1 MIDSKKILNIKFIL
15 VLLFLFLP
23 WSISDYTDNLEPERV
38 TSDLS
43 FYEINTCKVSLI
55 EFLIKNKNTIY
66 QDHYHFTLNHYSSV
80 GCFGKIAGVTQLNHE
95 FYIAIG
101 TNTIISTLVQGYFLA
116 FAISFLKKNKKN
128 NTFNNFKHQISLLIS
143 SLFSIIFFYSEVRF
157 YEKQFYL
164 LDFSKSFTYIFL
176 FILVYSILKTTVE
189 VINFR
194 TDSLINFIPFLFLFI
209 GAFTGLNL
217 NIFILI
223 FVYFGVYKILISR
236 FSSLKIYG
244 VLTITLL
251 WTINAVGENY
261 TFKPDKIRGFT
272 SSAFNYRSIFIWA
285 ITFFIFAAGLHYF
298 FKLSLKKIN
307 FEKFTNNMIFVSF
320 SLIVLGIIGANFPLI
335 NFLNYFYF
343 GQEKMGTTSN
353 NPFQFDEWGE
363 KIAWRGFT
371 SSAES
376 SGEFYGILIIFI
388 YFLIFN
394 GKKESVYYKFSFAFP
409 FLGLYFS
416 NNRTVF
422 ILLVLGLFSM
432 LLKKKKLNRT
442 ITFLSICIFFYMLVV
457 YIGSDKF
464 TYVYSYQSVFIQS
477 NNYSV
482 ANTSSTFLNLIN
494 SEYNKNL
501 VFTIFFNII
510 SFIGYILNRSELWG
524 LFIARYNPNI
534 FEYLFG
540 SGPLQFGQL
549 YSDIQVN
556 QTSSFLM
563 PHSSVL
569 SYLLFFG
576 LIGVTLL
583 FIFLIFKIYKNKNI
597 FNKEKYFLV
606 FFIVFNLIKSDSLNY
621 LSSFV
626 LYSFIIFTVF
636 NVRDLFSRRK

>member
-15 VLLFLFLP
+15 VLLFFVLP
-23 WSISDYTDNLEPERV
+23 WSIADYTDNLEPERV

-43 FYEINTCKVSLI
+43 FYEINTCKVSLS

-66 QDHYHFTLNHYSSV
+66 QDHYHFTLNHYSSI

-101 TNTIISTLVQGYFLA
+101 TNTIMSTLVQGYFLA
-116 FAISFLKKNKKN
+116 LAISFLKKNKKN
-128 NTFNNFKHQISLLIS
+128 NILNNFKHQFSLLIS

-164 LDFSKSFTYIFL
+164 LDFSTSFTYAFL
-176 FILVYSILKTTVE
+176 FIVMYSILKTIIE

-194 TDSLINFIPFLFLFI
+194 TDSLVNFIPFLFLFI

-223 FVYFGVYKILISR
+223 FVYFGVYKFLNSK
-236 FSSLKIYG
+236 FLSWKVYG
-244 VLTITLL
+244 VLTIILL
-251 WTINAVGENY
+251 WTINAIGENY

-272 SSAFNYRSIFIWA
+272 SSAFNYRSIFIWS
-285 ITFFIFAAGLHYF
+285 ITFFIFVVGLQYF
-298 FKLSLKKIN
+298 FKLSTKKIS

-320 SLIVLGIIGANFPLI
+320 SLIILGVIGANFPFI

-343 GQEKMGTTSN
+343 GQEKIGTTNN

-363 KIAWRGFT
+363 KVAWRGFT

-388 YFLIFN
+388 YFLIFYGQKRN
-394 GKKESVYYKFSFAFP
+394 IYYKLSFAFP

-422 ILLVLGLFSM
+422 ILLVLGLFAVWLS
-432 LLKKKKLNRT
+432 KNKLNKV
-442 ITFLSICIFFYMLVV
+442 ITFLGTCILLYVLIVF
-457 YIGSDKF
+457 IGSDKF
-464 TYVYSYQSVFIQS
+464 TYEYSYQSVFIQS
-477 NNYSV
+477 NNYSID
-482 ANTSSTFLNLIN
+482 NINSTFLNLIN

-501 VFTIFFNII
+501 AFTIFFNAA

-576 LIGVTLL
+576 LTGLILL
-583 FIFLIFKIYKNKNI
+583 ITYLIFKIYKNKNI
-597 FNKEKYFLV
+597 LNKEKYFLV
-606 FFIVFNLIKSDSLNY
+606 FFIIFNLIKSDSLNY
-621 LSSFV
+621 LNSFV
-626 LYSFIIFTVF
+626 LYSFIFFVVF
-636 NVRDLFSRRK
+636 NVKDLFSK

>member
-23 WSISDYTDNLEPERV
+23 WSIADYTDNLEPERV

-43 FYEINTCKVSLI
+43 FYEINTCKVSLS

-66 QDHYHFTLNHYSSV
+66 QDHYHFTLNHYSSI

-95 FYIAIG
+95 FYIAVG
-101 TNTIISTLVQGYFLA
+101 TNTIMSTLVQGYFLA
-116 FAISFLKKNKKN
+116 LTISFLKKNKKN
-128 NTFNNFKHQISLLIS
+128 IILNNFKHQFSLLIS

-164 LDFSKSFTYIFL
+164 LDFSTSFTYVFL
-176 FILVYSILKTTVE
+176 FIVMYSILNTIIE

-194 TDSLINFIPFLFLFI
+194 TDSLVNFIPFLFLFI

-223 FVYFGVYKILISR
+223 FVYFGVYKFLNSK
-236 FSSLKIYG
+236 FLSWKVYG
-244 VLTITLL
+244 VFTIILL
-251 WTINAVGENY
+251 WTMNAIGENY

-272 SSAFNYRSIFIWA
+272 SSVFNYRSIFIWS
-285 ITFFIFAAGLHYF
+285 ITFFIFVVGLHYF
-298 FKLSLKKIN
+298 FKLSTKKIS

-320 SLIVLGIIGANFPLI
+320 SIIILGVIGANFPFI

-343 GQEKMGTTSN
+343 GQEKIGTTNN

-388 YFLIFN
+388 YFLIFYGQKRN
-394 GKKESVYYKFSFAFP
+394 IYYKLSFVFP

-422 ILLVLGLFSM
+422 ILLVLGLFAVWLS
-432 LLKKKKLNRT
+432 KNKLNT
-442 ITFLSICIFFYMLVV
+442 VITFLGICIILSMLIVF
-457 YIGSDKF
+457 IGSDKF
-464 TYVYSYQSVFIQS
+464 TYEYSYQSVFIQS
-477 NNYSV
+477 NNYSID
-482 ANTSSTFLNLIN
+482 NINSTFLNLIN

-501 VFTIFFNII
+501 AFTIFFNVA

-549 YSDIQVN
+549 YSDIQIN

-576 LIGVTLL
+576 LTGLILL
-583 FIFLIFKIYKNKNI
+583 ITYLIFKIYKNKNI
-597 FNKEKYFLV
+597 LNKEKYFLV
-606 FFIVFNLIKSDSLNY
+606 FFIIFNLIKSDSLNY

-626 LYSFIIFTVF
+626 LYSFIFFAVL
-636 NVRDLFSRRK
+636 NVKDLFSK

>member
-1 MIDSKKILNIKFIL
+1 MIDSKKILYIKFIL
-15 VLLFLFLP
+15 VLLFFVLP
-23 WSISDYTDNLEPERV
+23 WSIADYTDNLEPERV

-43 FYEINTCKVSLI
+43 FYEINTCKVSLS

-66 QDHYHFTLNHYSSV
+66 QDHYHFTLNHYSSI

-101 TNTIISTLVQGYFLA
+101 TNTIMSTLVQGYFLA
-116 FAISFLKKNKKN
+116 LAISFLKKNKKN
-128 NTFNNFKHQISLLIS
+128 NILNNFKHQFSLLIS

-164 LDFSKSFTYIFL
+164 LDFSTSFTYVFL
-176 FILVYSILKTTVE
+176 FIVMYSILKTIIE

-194 TDSLINFIPFLFLFI
+194 TDSLVNFIPFLFLFI

-223 FVYFGVYKILISR
+223 FVYFGVYKFLNSK
-236 FSSLKIYG
+236 FLSWKVYG

-251 WTINAVGENY
+251 WTINAIGENY

-272 SSAFNYRSIFIWA
+272 SSAFNYRSIFIWS
-285 ITFFIFAAGLHYF
+285 ITFFIFVVGLHYF
-298 FKLSLKKIN
+298 FKLSTKKIS

-320 SLIVLGIIGANFPLI
+320 SLIILGVIGANFPFI

-343 GQEKMGTTSN
+343 GQEKIGTTNN

-363 KIAWRGFT
+363 KVAWRGFT

-388 YFLIFN
+388 YFLIFYGQKRN
-394 GKKESVYYKFSFAFP
+394 IYYKLSFAFP

-422 ILLVLGLFSM
+422 ILLVLGFFAVWLS
-432 LLKKKKLNRT
+432 KNKLNT
-442 ITFLSICIFFYMLVV
+442 VITFLGICILLYMLIVF
-457 YIGSDKF
+457 IGSDKF

-477 NNYSV
+477 NNYSID
-482 ANTSSTFLNLIN
+482 NINSTFLNLLN

-501 VFTIFFNII
+501 AFTIFFNVA

-576 LIGVTLL
+576 LTGLILL
-583 FIFLIFKIYKNKNI
+583 ITYLIFKIYKNKNI
-597 FNKEKYFLV
+597 LNKEKYFLV
-606 FFIVFNLIKSDSLNY
+606 FFIIFNLIKSDSLNY

-626 LYSFIIFTVF
+626 LYSFIFFAVF
-636 NVRDLFSRRK
+636 NVKDLFSK

>member
-15 VLLFLFLP
+15 VLLFFVLP
-23 WSISDYTDNLEPERV
+23 WSIADYTDNLEPERV

-43 FYEINTCKVSLI
+43 FYEINTCKVSLS

-66 QDHYHFTLNHYSSV
+66 QDHYHFTLNHYSSI

-101 TNTIISTLVQGYFLA
+101 TNTIMSTLVQGYFLA
-116 FAISFLKKNKKN
+116 LAISFLKKNKKN
-128 NTFNNFKHQISLLIS
+128 NILNNFKHQFSLLIS

-164 LDFSKSFTYIFL
+164 LDFSTSFTYVFL
-176 FILVYSILKTTVE
+176 FIVMYSILKTIIE

-194 TDSLINFIPFLFLFI
+194 TDSLVNFIPFLFLFI

-223 FVYFGVYKILISR
+223 FVYFGVYKFLNSK
-236 FSSLKIYG
+236 FLSWKVYG
-244 VLTITLL
+244 VLTIILL
-251 WTINAVGENY
+251 WTINAIGENY

-272 SSAFNYRSIFIWA
+272 SSAFNYRSIFIWS
-285 ITFFIFAAGLHYF
+285 ITFFIFVVGLHYF
-298 FKLSLKKIN
+298 FKLSTKKIS

-320 SLIVLGIIGANFPLI
+320 SLIILGVIGANFPFI

-343 GQEKMGTTSN
+343 GQEKIGTTNN

-363 KIAWRGFT
+363 KVAWRGFT

-388 YFLIFN
+388 YFLIFYGQKRN
-394 GKKESVYYKFSFAFP
+394 IYYKLSFAFP

-422 ILLVLGLFSM
+422 ILLVLGLFAVWLS
-432 LLKKKKLNRT
+432 KNKLNT
-442 ITFLSICIFFYMLVV
+442 VITFLGICILLFMLVV
-457 YIGSDKF
+457 FIGSDKF
-464 TYVYSYQSVFIQS
+464 TYEYSYQSVFIQS
-477 NNYSV
+477 NNYSID
-482 ANTSSTFLNLIN
+482 NINSTFLNLLN

-501 VFTIFFNII
+501 AFTIFFNVA

-576 LIGVTLL
+576 LTGLILL
-583 FIFLIFKIYKNKNI
+583 ITYLIFKIYKNKNI
-597 FNKEKYFLV
+597 LNKERYFLV
-606 FFIVFNLIKSDSLNY
+606 FFIIFNLIKSDSLNY

-626 LYSFIIFTVF
+626 LYSFILFAVF
-636 NVRDLFSRRK
+636 NVKDLFSK

>member
-1 MIDSKKILNIKFIL
+1 M
-15 VLLFLFLP
+15 
-23 WSISDYTDNLEPERV
+23 
-38 TSDLS
+38 
-43 FYEINTCKVSLI
+43 
-55 EFLIKNKNTIY
+55 
-66 QDHYHFTLNHYSSV
+66 
-80 GCFGKIAGVTQLNHE
+80 
-95 FYIAIG
+95 
-101 TNTIISTLVQGYFLA
+101 
-116 FAISFLKKNKKN
+116 
-128 NTFNNFKHQISLLIS
+128 
-143 SLFSIIFFYSEVRF
+143 
-157 YEKQFYL
+157 
-164 LDFSKSFTYIFL
+164 
-176 FILVYSILKTTVE
+176 
-189 VINFR
+189 
-194 TDSLINFIPFLFLFI
+194 FI

-272 SSAFNYRSIFIWA
+272 SSAFNYRSIFIWS

-394 GKKESVYYKFSFAFP
+394 GKKESVYYKLSFAFP

-556 QTSSFLM
+556 QTSSF
-563 PHSSVL
+563 
-569 SYLLFFG
+569 
-576 LIGVTLL
+576 
-583 FIFLIFKIYKNKNI
+583 
-597 FNKEKYFLV
+597 
-606 FFIVFNLIKSDSLNY
+606 
-621 LSSFV
+621 
-626 LYSFIIFTVF
+626 
-636 NVRDLFSRRK
+636 

>member
-15 VLLFLFLP
+15 VLLFFVLP
-23 WSISDYTDNLEPERV
+23 WSIADYTDNLEPERV

-43 FYEINTCKVSLI
+43 FYEINTCKVSLS

-66 QDHYHFTLNHYSSV
+66 QDHYHFTLNHYSSI

-101 TNTIISTLVQGYFLA
+101 TNTIMSTLVQGYFLA
-116 FAISFLKKNKKN
+116 LAISFLKKNKKN
-128 NTFNNFKHQISLLIS
+128 NILNNFKHQFSLLIS

-164 LDFSKSFTYIFL
+164 LDFSTSFTYAFL
-176 FILVYSILKTTVE
+176 FIVMYSILKTIIE

-194 TDSLINFIPFLFLFI
+194 TDSLVNFIPFLFLFI

-223 FVYFGVYKILISR
+223 FVYFGVYKFLNSK
-236 FSSLKIYG
+236 FLSWKVYG
-244 VLTITLL
+244 VLTIILL
-251 WTINAVGENY
+251 WTINAIGENY

-272 SSAFNYRSIFIWA
+272 SSAFNYRSIFIWS
-285 ITFFIFAAGLHYF
+285 ITFFIFVVGLHYF
-298 FKLSLKKIN
+298 FKLSTKKIS

-320 SLIVLGIIGANFPLI
+320 SLIILGVIGANFPFI

-343 GQEKMGTTSN
+343 GQEKIGTTNN

-363 KIAWRGFT
+363 KVAWRGFT

-388 YFLIFN
+388 YFLIFYGQKRN
-394 GKKESVYYKFSFAFP
+394 IYYKLSFAFP

-422 ILLVLGLFSM
+422 ILLVLGLFAVWLS
-432 LLKKKKLNRT
+432 KNKLNT
-442 ITFLSICIFFYMLVV
+442 VITFLGICLLLFMLVV
-457 YIGSDKF
+457 FIGSDKF
-464 TYVYSYQSVFIQS
+464 TYEYSYQSVFIQS
-477 NNYSV
+477 NNYSID
-482 ANTSSTFLNLIN
+482 NINSTFLNLLN

-501 VFTIFFNII
+501 AFTIFFNVA

-576 LIGVTLL
+576 LTGLILL
-583 FIFLIFKIYKNKNI
+583 ITYLIFKIYKNKNI
-597 FNKEKYFLV
+597 LNKERYFLV
-606 FFIVFNLIKSDSLNY
+606 FFIIFNLIKSDSLNY

-626 LYSFIIFTVF
+626 LYSFIFFAVF
-636 NVRDLFSRRK
+636 NVKDLFSK